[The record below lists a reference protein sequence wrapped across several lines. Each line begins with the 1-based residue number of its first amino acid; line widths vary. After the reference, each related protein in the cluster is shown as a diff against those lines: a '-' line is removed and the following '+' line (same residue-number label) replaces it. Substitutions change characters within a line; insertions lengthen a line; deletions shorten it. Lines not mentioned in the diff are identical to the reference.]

1 MWKTSSD
8 ESGSEETSPEETSAR
23 PVQGRSV
30 IPNSPQRVASLGP
43 SLVIRGTLSGQED
56 LMIEGQVEGE
66 ISLRKHSVTVGQK
79 GRVKAD
85 IFSKS
90 ICIEGEVQGNLFG
103 EDQVTIRQSGK
114 VRGNV
119 TSPRVTL
126 EDGSKF
132 KGAIDMNPPPAL
144 AEKAAPAEQEPAKKR
159 PAHGRQ
165 APREQNSAAAEKR
178 DRERTSK
185 PAEG

>member
-1 MWKTSSD
+1 MWKTNPEESRSD
-8 ESGSEETSPEETSAR
+8 EGDSR
-23 PVQGRSV
+23 PLQGRSV
-30 IPNSPQRVASLGP
+30 VPNSAQRVASLGP

-56 LMIEGQVEGE
+56 LLIEGQVEGE
-66 ISLRKHSVTVGQK
+66 ISLRKHSVTVGPK

-90 ICIEGEVQGNLFG
+90 ICVEGEVHGNLFG

-119 TSPRVTL
+119 TSPRVSL

-132 KGAIDMNPPPAL
+132 KGAIDMNPPPAAKAEEQPAKSQSTGRRQASREPKSSADEKGNREPTAKL
-144 AEKAAPAEQEPAKKR
+144 AE
-159 PAHGRQ
+159 G
-165 APREQNSAAAEKR
+165 
-178 DRERTSK
+178 
-185 PAEG
+185 

>member
-1 MWKTSSD
+1 
-8 ESGSEETSPEETSAR
+8 
-23 PVQGRSV
+23 
-30 IPNSPQRVASLGP
+30 VASLGP

-56 LMIEGQVEGE
+56 LVIEGQVEGE

-90 ICIEGEVQGNLFG
+90 ICVEGEVHGNLFG
-103 EDQVTIRQSGK
+103 EDQVTIRKSGK

-119 TSPRVTL
+119 TSPRVSL

-132 KGAIDMNPPPAL
+132 KGAIDMNPPP
-144 AEKAAPAEQEPAKKR
+144 PASPAQEPAQ
-159 PAHGRQ
+159 RQ
-165 APREQNSAAAEKR
+165 PTHREQASRGAKGGSTTKS
-178 DRERTSK
+178 DERT
-185 PAEG
+185 PQPVEG

>member
-1 MWKTSSD
+1 
-8 ESGSEETSPEETSAR
+8 
-23 PVQGRSV
+23 V
-30 IPNSPQRVASLGP
+30 
-43 SLVIRGTLSGQED
+43 
-56 LMIEGQVEGE
+56 IEGQVEGE

-132 KGAIDMNPPPAL
+132 KGAIDMNPPPA
-144 AEKAAPAEQEPAKKR
+144 PAEQEPARKQ

-178 DRERTSK
+178 DREQTSK

>member
-1 MWKTSSD
+1 MWKTNSD
-8 ESGSEETSPEETSAR
+8 ESGPEETSPR

-30 IPNSPQRVASLGP
+30 TPNSPQRVASLGP

-56 LMIEGQVEGE
+56 LVIEGQVEGE

-90 ICIEGEVQGNLFG
+90 ICIEGEVHGNLFG

-132 KGAIDMNPPPAL
+132 KGAIDMNPPPAQ
-144 AEKAAPAEQEPAKKR
+144 AEQEPTKSR
-159 PAHGRQ
+159 PGRGQQAHPGQ
-165 APREQNSAAAEKR
+165 SSSAAEKR
-178 DRERTSK
+178 DRELTSK
-185 PAEG
+185 SAEG